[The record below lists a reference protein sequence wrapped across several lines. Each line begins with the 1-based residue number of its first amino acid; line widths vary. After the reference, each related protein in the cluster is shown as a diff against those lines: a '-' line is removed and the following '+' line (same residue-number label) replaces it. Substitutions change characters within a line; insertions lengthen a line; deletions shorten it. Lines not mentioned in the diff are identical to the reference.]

1 MFAPLAP
8 IRSDS
13 QSAAAVDS
21 VLARIDAIGTVL
33 YGLGHM
39 AGQPSV
45 APSGSLNQR
54 ALLSARLAERDV
66 DAIAHIACELDAIA
80 ASLQSGFAALDRARK
95 GGHPAL
101 AAAAFLH
108 REASEHLADT
118 LSDPVLS
125 NHHA

>member
-13 QSAAAVDS
+13 QSAAAIDS

-33 YGLGHM
+33 HGLGHM

-45 APSGSLNQR
+45 AASGSLDQC
-54 ALLSARLAERDV
+54 ALLSARLAERDA
-66 DAIAHIACELDAIA
+66 DAMAHIACELDAIA
-80 ASLQSGFAALDRARK
+80 ASLQAGFAALDRARK
-95 GGHPAL
+95 GGHRAV

-108 REASEHLADT
+108 REANEHLAAT
-118 LSDPVLS
+118 LWDRAPFGRLT
-125 NHHA
+125 